1 MARRRLPARG
11 LLSDL
16 RCWRSAR
23 AASEPARRSSE
34 PFGITEQPFSD
45 PSLCL
50 ASCCAPGLDMAACR
64 TTRGNGRRPARAARN
79 NNRVP
84 PQPEP
89 PTSSLGPHFKRLG
102 PESMR
107 TAKFAVSHR
116 PLALMSN
123 PSLPTLGHAILILL
137 YGTCHNPNLRIHFYC
152 RPQAKC
158 YPILVIESGFHISVC
173 DGPGKCSLRRP
184 HKTLDDKRVQ
194 SKHFE

>member
-84 PQPEP
+84 PQPGARPQACWELILNP
-89 PTSSLGPHFKRLG
+89 WARRACATASLL
-102 PESMR
+102 
-107 TAKFAVSHR
+107 VSHR
-116 PLALMSN
+116 PLALAMSN
-123 PSLPTLGHAILILL
+123 PSTSTDLLRHILRFLL
-137 YGTCHNPNLRIHFYC
+137 YGACHNPNIYTL
-152 RPQAKC
+152 
-158 YPILVIESGFHISVC
+158 
-173 DGPGKCSLRRP
+173 SLFIAA
-184 HKTLDDKRVQ
+184 LEANAIQ
-194 SKHFE
+194 YWS